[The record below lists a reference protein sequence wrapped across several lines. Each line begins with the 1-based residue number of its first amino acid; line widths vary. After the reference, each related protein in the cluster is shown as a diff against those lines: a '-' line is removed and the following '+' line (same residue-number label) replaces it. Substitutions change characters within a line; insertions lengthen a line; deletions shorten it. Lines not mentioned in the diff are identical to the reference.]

1 MQVLCSVLCDVCDGQ
16 EIDTV
21 STDVLARS
29 TLLRDA
35 KQNNWAGNL
44 EICQPVFFLGKA
56 DSRAYC
62 CRNGG
67 IGKGMLKVF
76 APTPTP
82 PWQELGGVVQMF
94 LVEGHS
100 AAQNM

>member
-1 MQVLCSVLCDVCDGQ
+1 VQVSLFRALRCLRRAG
-16 EIDTV
+16 TK
-21 STDVLARS
+21 
-29 TLLRDA
+29 LLR
-35 KQNNWAGNL
+35 AGNL
-44 EICQPVFFLGKA
+44 EIRQPVLFLGKA
-56 DSRAYC
+56 GSRAYC